1 MPEVTQ
7 DQVVEAAKA
16 LESEFTR
23 AYLAGKLDVKT
34 SDLKA
39 GVKGARQ
46 SGLIEKVGDDD
57 DGRGVFKLSGE

>member
-7 DQVVEAAKA
+7 DQVVEAAKG
-16 LESEFTR
+16 LDSEFTR
-23 AYLAGKLDVKT
+23 ADLAGKLDVKM